1 MRLQGSN
8 IDQTSSKN
16 RSRNEGMMGI
26 ALGIDFSW
34 IFVDF
39 WRQVG
44 GKLASKIDENTAQK
58 SVKKRWLA
66 KGIWRRLGGVLE
78 PS

>member
-1 MRLQGSN
+1 MRFQGSN
-8 IDQTSSKN
+8 IRKKSSEH
-16 RSRNEGMMGI
+16 RSKYEGTMGL

-44 GKLASKIDENTAQK
+44 GKLASKIDEEDEE
-58 SVKKRWLA
+58 LA
-66 KGIWRRLGGVLE
+66 VAMRRLRDPG
-78 PS
+78 